1 MAVEQLGTQ
10 RLIGFNGK
18 TVSGYQSDTV
28 DLEKTG
34 DIEEVRDGSNETA
47 TKFISNKGKRI
58 STTLI
63 VNAAT
68 TPETVEK
75 GDTVTIDAV
84 NYMVEEWRVSYV
96 RLAARVSAVL
106 VKEDS
111 MTYS

>member
-10 RLIGFNGK
+10 RLIGFDGK
-18 TVSGYQSDTV
+18 TVTGYQTDTV
-28 DLEKTG
+28 DLEIIG
-34 DIEEVRDGSNETA
+34 DIDEVRNGDNETA
-47 TKFISNKGKRI
+47 TKFISNKGKRF

-63 VNAAT
+63 VNSGT
-68 TPETVEK
+68 DPDTVQK
-75 GDTVTIDAV
+75 GDTITIDGA

-96 RLAARVSAVL
+96 RLAARVSATL